1 MDISLM
7 KKTKN
12 GLQYHKYKN
21 SYRTFLRVH
30 EDHIGFILGKKQ
42 KNITNIQQQTS
53 SKIVLK
59 TPSFLSKGYPWFH
72 IEAKSIYDIMS
83 AYNKLVT
90 IAVNAQYK
98 IYRQFYYKNYLKNY
112 SNYCDIYKKY
122 TNYNSNLSFSYSYP
136 QSPYDYSPHSPS
148 YSPESPSYS
157 PASPSY
163 SAESSSY
170 FQESPS
176 PEIE

>member
-7 KKTKN
+7 EKTRN
-12 GLQYHKYKN
+12 GLQYHKSKN
-21 SYRTFLRVH
+21 LYRTFLCVH

-59 TPSFLSKGYPWFH
+59 TPTFFSKGFPWFY
-72 IEAKSIYDIMS
+72 IETENIYNLMS

-90 IAVNAQYK
+90 IAVNAEYK
-98 IYRQFYYKNYLKNY
+98 IYRQFYYIYYLKNY
-112 SNYCDIYKKY
+112 SNYSNYSDIQKKHI
-122 TNYNSNLSFSYSYP
+122 NYNSNLSISYSYP
-136 QSPYDYSPHSPS
+136 QSPYDYSDNSPS

-157 PASPSY
+157 P
-163 SAESSSY
+163 
-170 FQESPS
+170 ESPS

>member
-1 MDISLM
+1 M

-112 SNYCDIYKKY
+112 SNYSNYCDIYKKY

-157 PASPSY
+157 PTSPSY